1 MLGTVST
8 TNGAASRPHLYSM
21 STKWIRVTE
30 AAVQVAAGTVLI
42 FLSNLLL
49 FPLIGI
55 EATVQANV
63 VLVLANTV
71 VAFVKSYAVRAVFRR
86 LGEK

>member
-1 MLGTVST
+1 MKG
-8 TNGAASRPHLYSM
+8 G
-21 STKWIRVTE
+21 STKWVRVTE

-42 FLSNLLL
+42 FLSNLIL

-71 VAFVKSYAVRAVFRR
+71 VAFVKSYAVRAVFRK
-86 LGEK
+86 LENT

>member
-1 MLGTVST
+1 MESG
-8 TNGAASRPHLYSM
+8 GFGSRFFM

-55 EATVQANV
+55 EATVQANA

-71 VAFVKSYAVRAVFRR
+71 VAFVKSYAVRAAFRR
-86 LGEK
+86 LDEK